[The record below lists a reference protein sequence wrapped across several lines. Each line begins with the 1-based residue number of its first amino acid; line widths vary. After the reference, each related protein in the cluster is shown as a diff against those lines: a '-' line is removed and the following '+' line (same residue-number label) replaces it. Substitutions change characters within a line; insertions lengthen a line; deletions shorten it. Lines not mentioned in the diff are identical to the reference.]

1 MRDDTIPQTVL
12 FPDLFDKPLAVT
24 FDQAHASSDGG
35 AILLKAADRALR
47 LTESL
52 AAVLVETR
60 PAARVT
66 HTWADVLRQRLFG
79 IACGYADANDA
90 DGLADDPIQKLLLDR
105 DPVEGGRLASQP
117 TVSRFENALGRRTLY
132 RLGETLADTVI
143 ARHRRRK
150 RRARQITIDVDVTE
164 DPTHGAQQLSF
175 FNGFYGGWCY
185 LPLMV
190 FVTFDDEPRQYL
202 VTAVLRPGNTPASV
216 GVPGVLRRLI
226 PKLWAA
232 FPRAR
237 VRVRMDGGFAT
248 PAIFDE
254 LEAARVEYVV
264 AMAKNAVLEAAA
276 APLLAEARLRAEAT
290 GASARVFGETSY
302 QARTWPHPRRAVIKA
317 EVVVHPG
324 RELRDNPRI
333 VITNLRHRPER
344 LYAEIYCARGDSEN
358 RLKELH
364 HDLAFGRTSCTRF
377 WANQLRVLLTA
388 AAYVLLQE
396 LQLHAERTSLARAQV
411 GRLRLVLLKI
421 GARVTRSVRR
431 IVLHLPRAHPDPDA
445 WYAIAARLGAV
456 RG

>member
-1 MRDDTIPQTVL
+1 LRDDTIPQTVL
-12 FPDLFDKPLAVT
+12 FPDLFDKPLTVT

-35 AILLKAADRALR
+35 AILLKAIDRALK

-60 PAARVT
+60 SAARVT
-66 HTWADVLRQRLFG
+66 HPWATVLAQRVFG
-79 IACGYADANDA
+79 IACGYPDANDA
-90 DGLADDPIQKLLLDR
+90 DGLADDPIQKVLLDR
-105 DPVEGGRLASQP
+105 DPIDGPRLASQP
-117 TVSRFENALGRRTLY
+117 TISRFENAVGPRTLY

-150 RRARQITIDVDVTE
+150 RRARRITIDVDVTE
-164 DPTHGAQQLSF
+164 DATHGAQQLSF

-202 VTAVLRPGNTPASV
+202 VTAVLRPGNAPAAV
-216 GVPGVLRRLI
+216 GVQGVLRRLI
-226 PKLWAA
+226 PKLWHA

-248 PAIFDE
+248 PALFNE
-254 LEAARVEYVV
+254 LEAAGVEYVV
-264 AMAKNAVLEAAA
+264 AMAKNAVLDAAA
-276 APLLAEARLRAEAT
+276 APLLAEARVYAEAT

-333 VITNLRHRPER
+333 VITNLRHSPER
-344 LYAEIYCARGDSEN
+344 LYEIYCARGDSEN

-364 HDLAFGRTSCTRF
+364 HDLAFGRTSCSRF
-377 WANQLRVLLTA
+377 WANQLRVFLTA

-396 LQLHAERTSLARAQV
+396 LQLHAARTSLAHAQV
-411 GRLRLVLLKI
+411 GRLRLVVLKI

-431 IVLHLPRAHPDPDA
+431 LVLHLPRAHPDPDA
-445 WYAIAARLGAV
+445 WIAIAASLGAV
-456 RG
+456 RA

>member
-1 MRDDTIPQTVL
+1 LRDDTIPQTVL
-12 FPDLFDKPLAVT
+12 FPDLFDKPLVVT

-35 AILLKAADRALR
+35 AILLKAADRALG
-47 LTESL
+47 LTAAL
-52 AAVLVETR
+52 AEVLDDPR
-60 PAARVT
+60 SARHV
-66 HTWADVLRQRLFG
+66 RQPWGDILAQRIFG
-79 IACGYADANDA
+79 IACGYADGNDA
-90 DGLADDPIQKLLLDR
+90 DGLADDPIHKLLLDR
-105 DPVEGGRLASQP
+105 DPIDGRRLASQP
-117 TVSRFENALGRRTLY
+117 TISRFENALSPRELY
-132 RLGETLADTVI
+132 RLGDALTDRVI

-150 RRARQITIDVDVTE
+150 RRARRITIDVDVTE
-164 DPTHGAQQLSF
+164 DPTHGTQQLSF

-185 LPLMV
+185 LPLVV
-190 FVTFDDEPRQYL
+190 FLTFDDEPRQYL
-202 VTAVLRPGNTPASV
+202 VAAALRPGNAPASL
-216 GVPGVLRRLI
+216 GVQGVLRRLI

-232 FPRAR
+232 FPRTR

-254 LEAARVEYVV
+254 LEIAGVEYVV
-264 AMAKNAVLEAAA
+264 AMAKNAVLERAA
-276 APLLAEARLRAEAT
+276 APWLAEARAQAEAT
-290 GASARVFGETSY
+290 GASARVFGDTRY
-302 QARTWPHPRRAVIKA
+302 QARSWPRPRRAVINA

-333 VITNLRHRPER
+333 VITNLRHRPDR

-364 HDLAFGRTSCTRF
+364 HDLAFGRTSCSRF

-396 LQLHAERTSLARAQV
+396 LQLRADRTSLARAQV

-431 IVLHLPRAHPDPDA
+431 IVCHLPRAHPDPNA
-445 WYAIAARLGAV
+445 WRAIAASLGATAA
-456 RG
+456 